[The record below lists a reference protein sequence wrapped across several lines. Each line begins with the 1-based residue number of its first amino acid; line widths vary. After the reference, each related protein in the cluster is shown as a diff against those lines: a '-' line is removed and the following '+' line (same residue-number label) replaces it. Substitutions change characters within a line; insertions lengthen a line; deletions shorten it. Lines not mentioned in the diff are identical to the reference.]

1 MTWMLIWFNWSA
13 TTINDMLKILYKYNI
28 YRYDELCTC
37 FNEFHHAIPIK
48 KKNPII
54 LTKSKLISLSLCV
67 CLFLKKK
74 KKKKSKLILD

>member
-13 TTINDMLKILYKYNI
+13 TTINDMLKILDINI
-28 YRYDELCTC
+28 IYIDMMNYVRVSMNSTMQFPL
-37 FNEFHHAIPIK
+37 K

-67 CLFLKKK
+67 CVCFLKKK
-74 KKKKSKLILD
+74 KKKV